1 VVVREPVMIFLKE
14 DGELSDRLDAPAE
27 RVLIVDDEQTILAL
41 LESALG
47 EDSFETTAV
56 QSVGEARA
64 KLNGE
69 TFDLVITDVVMP
81 GESGIELLRWC
92 REANLGI
99 PFIIMTGQSELEHV
113 VDALNLGAH
122 SFIQKPF
129 PLKDMLNVVNTA
141 LSQQRYERMQREF
154 QSHLTKT
161 NALLRQSVID
171 AEVKHETLFI
181 GALNAL
187 AQTIDARDRYTQQ
200 HSASVASLS
209 RMLAAEMG
217 KDFEVQNA
225 IETAGALHDI
235 GKIAVPEAV
244 LSKPSGLTDEEYA
257 VMKQHPERADAILRP
272 VPGLEEAL
280 PGIRAHH
287 ERYDGRGY
295 PDGLK
300 GGAIP
305 ALGRIL
311 AVCDTWDAMT
321 SDRVYRKAMPVE
333 KGVSILREER
343 NRQFDGEAVEAFLA
357 LIERGVVKPSWETQS
372 YQTAAA
378 AS

>member
-1 VVVREPVMIFLKE
+1 MIFLKE